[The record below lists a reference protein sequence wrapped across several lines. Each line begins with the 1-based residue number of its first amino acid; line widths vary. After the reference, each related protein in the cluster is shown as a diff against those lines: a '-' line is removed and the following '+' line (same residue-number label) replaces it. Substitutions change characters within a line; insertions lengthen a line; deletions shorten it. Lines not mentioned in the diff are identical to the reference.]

1 MRRKADLP
9 QKPCLACG
17 RTFAWRRKWKNV
29 WDEVK
34 FCSDRCRD
42 AGLPWRPV
50 ADAANAPRTR

>member
-17 RTFAWRRKWKNV
+17 RTFAWRRKWRNV

-34 FCSDRCRD
+34 FCSERCRE
-42 AGLPWRPV
+42 RPPNALV
-50 ADAANAPRTR
+50 ASPTRATE